1 MRKTEKENFSI
12 EKLILDECKE
22 ALAEYK
28 RYKEGFN
35 YAEGE
40 YVSIAIDFLK
50 AAELKLDAVCK
61 KAKFFN
67 INTKEIACD
76 MPIEM

>member
-1 MRKTEKENFSI
+1 MRKTKKENFSI
-12 EKLILDECKE
+12 EKLILDEYKE

-28 RYKEGFN
+28 RYNEVFN

-40 YVSIAIDFLK
+40 YVNIAIDFLK
-50 AAELKLDAVCK
+50 ATELKLDAVRK

-67 INTKEIACD
+67 IKAKEIACD